1 MPFFQPWSSCCY
13 LSDFL
18 YYFSSFIL
26 LLHYFFSFS
35 LFLILLLL
43 LPSSFF
49 CCTSFSSSSPCFPL
63 LPTVIPSSSCYPSSI
78 RSAHRSPVIAVSS
91 FYPSSCPSSSSSSS
105 IPTQPAPA
113 PPPLRHPASRYPHRL
128 LMLINWGNWRH
139 LWVIP
144 ICFWSFVAVASS
156 ALLMFRPISLIKFS
170 IAHNPFP
177 PLPPPLLCILL
188 PVIIWPASS
197 TALFPHTQSIGL
209 PCWCSVS
216 LSAWLVFAGKGK
228 LSSDDRTVTWPRSIL
243 FLRDWTY
250 DPADA

>member
-1 MPFFQPWSSCCY
+1 M
-13 LSDFL
+13 
-18 YYFSSFIL
+18 IIML
-26 LLHYFFSFS
+26 LLVWLSL
-35 LFLILLLL
+35 LFLFLHPSPTLLLQLLPLLNTPASPSLLLL
-43 LPSSFF
+43 LLHLLLIFQSL
-49 CCTSFSSSSPCFPL
+49 FPL